1 MNAFTQQ
8 HASLA
13 QRLTEQNPKF
23 DSQALVEF
31 DAETRFKIR
40 QQRGANQLEHGLALL
55 RVAQGLPA

>member
-1 MNAFTQQ
+1 MTTFTDQ
-8 HASLA
+8 HANFVLRLA
-13 QRLTEQNPKF
+13 AQNLKH

-55 RVAQGLPA
+55 RIAQGLPA